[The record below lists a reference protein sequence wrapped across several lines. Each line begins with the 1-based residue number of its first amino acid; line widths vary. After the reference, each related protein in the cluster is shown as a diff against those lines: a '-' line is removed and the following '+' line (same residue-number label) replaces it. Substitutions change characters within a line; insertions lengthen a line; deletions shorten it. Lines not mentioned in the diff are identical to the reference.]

1 MKKFDLVIVGAGA
14 AGMLCAI
21 EGKKNGLKSILVI
34 EKDTAIGGSL
44 NSGDYI
50 ISNDKESTG
59 LDYLEK
65 IKKEY
70 ENFNIETYLNTMV
83 LHLTSEGNVMCIHPE
98 RGIEE
103 IHGKCVILA
112 NGSKEKSRNIY
123 QMPGDRCSGIYSLG
137 TVKKILSL
145 GDITI
150 GSNVILYGTEHLD
163 TVKNIFLKNNVQI
176 KGVIQPTGEVAPEN
190 MDIIKGA
197 KVYAGYDITSIRGKG
212 RISQIIIENQQDK
225 EILDCDTLIFA
236 NGWLSDGVVAM
247 KSKLILNPATTGPR
261 VDENYET
268 SMPGVFA
275 CGNGICIHENI
286 EEIENEVEQLM
297 KYIKLKITASEE

>member
-1 MKKFDLVIVGAGA
+1 MRKYDLIIVGAGA

-21 EGKKNGLKSILVI
+21 EGKKSGLTSILVI
-34 EKDTAIGGSL
+34 EKDTTIGGSL

-50 ISNDKESTG
+50 ISNDNKTTG

-65 IKKEY
+65 IKEEY
-70 ENFNIETYLNTMV
+70 ESMNIETYLNTMV
-83 LHLTSEGNVMCIHPE
+83 LHLTPEGNVMCIHPE

-137 TVKKILSL
+137 TVKKILSV
-145 GDITI
+145 GDIAL
-150 GSNVILYGTEHLD
+150 GRNVVLYGTEHLD
-163 TVKNIFLKNNVQI
+163 TVKNIFAKNKVQI
-176 KGVIQPTGEVAPEN
+176 KGVIQPSGEIAPAN
-190 MDIIKGA
+190 VDIIGEA
-197 KVYAGYDITSIRGKG
+197 EVYAGYDITSIRGKG
-212 RISQIIIENQQDK
+212 RISQIIIENQK
-225 EILDCDTLIFA
+225 EKETLDCDTLIFA

-247 KSKLILNPATTGPR
+247 KSKLTLNPATTGPK

-275 CGNGICIHENI
+275 CGNGICIHQNI
-286 EEIENEVEQLM
+286 EEIETEVEQLM
-297 KYIKLKITASEE
+297 KYIKLHISSSEE